1 MSRLDPRQSETVRA
15 ATGRAPRRLRAL
27 AGGCIAE
34 VYKVEL
40 EGGGACV
47 AKIAAPGD
55 SGGGLAVEA
64 EMLDYLARESEL
76 PVPAVLHAGDDLL
89 LMDYIETSGGL
100 DAGAE
105 AHAAELLAAL
115 HGKTAPA
122 FGFERETLIGP
133 LPQPNPW
140 SESWRDFFRE
150 QRLFTMG
157 RLAAERGR
165 LPAGTLRQLEAFCAK
180 LDRYIEEPAAPSL
193 IHGDMWGGNVLT
205 RAGRIAGFVDPAIY
219 YADPEIELAFSTL
232 FGTFGE
238 AFFRRYQELR
248 PLAPG
253 FFEARRDIYNLYPLL
268 VHTALFGGH
277 YAGSV
282 ARILERYG

>member
-1 MSRLDPRQSETVRA
+1 MSRLDARQSEAVRA
-15 ATGRAPRRLRAL
+15 ATGRAPTRLRAL

-47 AKIAAPGD
+47 AKVAAD
-55 SGGGLAVEA
+55 GGLAVEA
-64 EMLDYLARESEL
+64 EMLAYLARESAL

-89 LMDYIETSGGL
+89 LLSYIETSGGL

-105 AHAAELLAAL
+105 THAAELLAAL

-140 SESWRDFFRE
+140 NESWLDFFRE
-150 QRLFTMG
+150 QRLLYMA
-157 RLAAERGR
+157 RLAAARGR
-165 LPAGTLRQLEAFCAK
+165 LPSATLRQLEAFCGK

-205 RAGRIAGFVDPAIY
+205 RGGRIAGFVDPAIY

>member
-1 MSRLDPRQSETVRA
+1 MRRLDPRQSEAVRA
-15 ATGRAPRRLRAL
+15 ATGRAPKALRAL
-27 AGGCIAE
+27 PGGCIAE

-40 EGGGACV
+40 DGGAACV
-47 AKIAAPGD
+47 AKIAPE
-55 SGGGLAVEA
+55 GGLSLEA
-64 EMLDYLARESEL
+64 EMLAYLARESEL
-76 PVPAVLHAGDDLL
+76 PVPALLHAADDLL

-122 FGFERETLIGP
+122 FGFERETLIGA

-140 SESWRDFFRE
+140 TESWLDFFRE
-150 QRLFTMG
+150 QRLLYMA
-157 RLAAERGR
+157 RLAAKRGR
-165 LPAGTLRQLEAFCAK
+165 LPAETRRQLEAFCGK
-180 LDRYIEEPAAPSL
+180 LDRYLEEPAAPSL

-238 AFFRRYQELR
+238 AFFHRYQELR

-277 YAGSV
+277 YADSV